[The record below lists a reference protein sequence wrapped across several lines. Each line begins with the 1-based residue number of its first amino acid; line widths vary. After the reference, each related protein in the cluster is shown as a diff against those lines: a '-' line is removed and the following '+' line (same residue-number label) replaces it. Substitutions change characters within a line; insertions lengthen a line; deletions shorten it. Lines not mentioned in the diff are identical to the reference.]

1 MHQTRL
7 MEAHLMLGGVDVN
20 IDLMRVDLQ
29 IKHKSRLLI
38 GPKLVFTGLTNGVV
52 NEAVTHHAAVHVA
65 ILDLSEGRAARGLRA
80 GAPGGRGHRRV
91 ARVHRVG
98 ERLAEKLNVPLLDKQ
113 LIAMAAKKS
122 GLSEEVFEKADEKA
136 GNSLLY
142 SMVMGNYTFGSRI
155 TGINDMPIND
165 KLFILQSDI
174 IKSAADKGPCV
185 IIGRCGD
192 YILREYDNVFRVFIH
207 ANKEARIKR
216 ILSKGL
222 CDEKKVSDF
231 ITKRDKQR
239 ANYYNFY
246 SNKRWDDLS
255 NYHLTIDSSE
265 FDIDEVAEI
274 IITAIGKIKPPAK
287 K

>member
-1 MHQTRL
+1 
-7 MEAHLMLGGVDVN
+7 MLPIITIARQYGSGG
-20 IDLMRVDLQ
+20 
-29 IKHKSRLLI
+29 H
-38 GPKLVFTGLTNGVV
+38 
-52 NEAVTHHAAVHVA
+52 E
-65 ILDLSEGRAARGLRA
+65 
-80 GAPGGRGHRRV
+80 
-91 ARVHRVG
+91 VG

-122 GLSEEVFEKADEKA
+122 GLSEEVFEKAD
-136 GNSLLY
+136 
-142 SMVMGNYTFGSRI
+142 
-155 TGINDMPIND
+155 D

>member
-1 MHQTRL
+1 
-7 MEAHLMLGGVDVN
+7 MLPIITIARQYGSGG
-20 IDLMRVDLQ
+20 
-29 IKHKSRLLI
+29 H
-38 GPKLVFTGLTNGVV
+38 
-52 NEAVTHHAAVHVA
+52 E
-65 ILDLSEGRAARGLRA
+65 
-80 GAPGGRGHRRV
+80 
-91 ARVHRVG
+91 VG

-136 GNSLLY
+136 GNSL
-142 SMVMGNYTFGSRI
+142 F

-165 KLFILQSDI
+165 KLLILQSDI

>member
-1 MHQTRL
+1 MRDDQVADAEKIRDYGMYVAYSTFSYCKNRYSKK
-7 MEAHLMLGGVDVN
+7 EDWTCTHLVWV
-20 IDLMRVDLQ
+20 
-29 IKHKSRLLI
+29 S
-38 GPKLVFTGLTNGVV
+38 
-52 NEAVTHHAAVHVA
+52 HV
-65 ILDLSEGRAARGLRA
+65 SGKRES
-80 GAPGGRGHRRV
+80 RRV
-91 ARVHRVG
+91 V
-98 ERLAEKLNVPLLDKQ
+98 
-113 LIAMAAKKS
+113 
-122 GLSEEVFEKADEKA
+122 
-136 GNSLLY
+136 
-142 SMVMGNYTFGSRI
+142 
-155 TGINDMPIND
+155 
-165 KLFILQSDI
+165 
-174 IKSAADKGPCV
+174 
-185 IIGRCGD
+185 GD

>member
-1 MHQTRL
+1 
-7 MEAHLMLGGVDVN
+7 MLPIITIARQYGSGG
-20 IDLMRVDLQ
+20 
-29 IKHKSRLLI
+29 H
-38 GPKLVFTGLTNGVV
+38 
-52 NEAVTHHAAVHVA
+52 E
-65 ILDLSEGRAARGLRA
+65 
-80 GAPGGRGHRRV
+80 
-91 ARVHRVG
+91 VG

-239 ANYYNFY
+239 ANYYLAVSALYAHTHALRQAHGRFSRTLDNPLVHTNFVRARAR
-246 SNKRWDDLS
+246 N
-255 NYHLTIDSSE
+255 E
-265 FDIDEVAEI
+265 MCAVF
-274 IITAIGKIKPPAK
+274 IKLNHRAVHFQR
-287 K
+287 

>member
-1 MHQTRL
+1 M
-7 MEAHLMLGGVDVN
+7 
-20 IDLMRVDLQ
+20 
-29 IKHKSRLLI
+29 
-38 GPKLVFTGLTNGVV
+38 
-52 NEAVTHHAAVHVA
+52 
-65 ILDLSEGRAARGLRA
+65 
-80 GAPGGRGHRRV
+80 
-91 ARVHRVG
+91 
-98 ERLAEKLNVPLLDKQ
+98 
-113 LIAMAAKKS
+113 
-122 GLSEEVFEKADEKA
+122 
-136 GNSLLY
+136 
-142 SMVMGNYTFGSRI
+142 
-155 TGINDMPIND
+155 
-165 KLFILQSDI
+165 
-174 IKSAADKGPCV
+174 
-185 IIGRCGD
+185 
-192 YILREYDNVFRVFIH
+192 FRVFIH

-216 ILSKGL
+216 ILSKDL

>member
-1 MHQTRL
+1 
-7 MEAHLMLGGVDVN
+7 MLPMITIARQYGSGG
-20 IDLMRVDLQ
+20 
-29 IKHKSRLLI
+29 H
-38 GPKLVFTGLTNGVV
+38 
-52 NEAVTHHAAVHVA
+52 E
-65 ILDLSEGRAARGLRA
+65 
-80 GAPGGRGHRRV
+80 
-91 ARVHRVG
+91 VG

-192 YILREYDNVFRVFIH
+192 YILREQDLTRPIRH
-207 ANKEARIKR
+207 EDETCTTTWRIDQHYPMEKNSQQYPGAEW
-216 ILSKGL
+216 LSEGVL
-222 CDEKKVSDF
+222 TPIDF
-231 ITKRDKQR
+231 YALPYRC
-239 ANYYNFY
+239 FY
-246 SNKRWDDLS
+246 SKDVRNMFMAGRNISVTHIALGSTRVMRTCGMIGEVVGMAASVCMKRNALPRDIYTTYFADLQELMRKGTGRTDVPYTQF
-255 NYHLTIDSSE
+255 YHQVDRTGHQ
-265 FDIDEVAEI
+265 AEDR
-274 IITAIGKIKPPAK
+274 
-287 K
+287 

>member
-1 MHQTRL
+1 
-7 MEAHLMLGGVDVN
+7 MLPIITIARQYGSGG
-20 IDLMRVDLQ
+20 
-29 IKHKSRLLI
+29 H
-38 GPKLVFTGLTNGVV
+38 
-52 NEAVTHHAAVHVA
+52 E
-65 ILDLSEGRAARGLRA
+65 
-80 GAPGGRGHRRV
+80 
-91 ARVHRVG
+91 VG

-222 CDEKKVSDF
+222 CDEKKVS
-231 ITKRDKQR
+231 I
-239 ANYYNFY
+239 
-246 SNKRWDDLS
+246 
-255 NYHLTIDSSE
+255 YHKTR
-265 FDIDEVAEI
+265 
-274 IITAIGKIKPPAK
+274 
-287 K
+287 

>member
-1 MHQTRL
+1 MKTVITIGREYGSGGRL
-7 MEAHLMLGGVDVN
+7 VAKKLSEALDIPFYDKEV
-20 IDLMRVDLQ
+20 IQ
-29 IKHKSRLLI
+29 
-38 GPKLVFTGLTNGVV
+38 GVV
-52 NEAVTHHAAVHVA
+52 KKTGFAENFVRDAERRPTNSF
-65 ILDLSEGRAARGLRA
+65 IYDLYFSAQSLSTQDQVFIAQSGVIKDLASK
-80 GAPGGRGHRRV
+80 GG
-91 ARVHRVG
+91 
-98 ERLAEKLNVPLLDKQ
+98 
-113 LIAMAAKKS
+113 
-122 GLSEEVFEKADEKA
+122 
-136 GNSLLY
+136 
-142 SMVMGNYTFGSRI
+142 
-155 TGINDMPIND
+155 
-165 KLFILQSDI
+165 
-174 IKSAADKGPCV
+174 CV
-185 IIGRCGD
+185 IVGRCGD

>member
-1 MHQTRL
+1 MRDDQIADAEKIRDYGMYVAYSTFSYCKNRYSKK
-7 MEAHLMLGGVDVN
+7 EDWTCTHLVWV
-20 IDLMRVDLQ
+20 
-29 IKHKSRLLI
+29 S
-38 GPKLVFTGLTNGVV
+38 
-52 NEAVTHHAAVHVA
+52 HV
-65 ILDLSEGRAARGLRA
+65 SGKRES
-80 GAPGGRGHRRV
+80 RRV
-91 ARVHRVG
+91 V
-98 ERLAEKLNVPLLDKQ
+98 
-113 LIAMAAKKS
+113 
-122 GLSEEVFEKADEKA
+122 
-136 GNSLLY
+136 
-142 SMVMGNYTFGSRI
+142 
-155 TGINDMPIND
+155 
-165 KLFILQSDI
+165 
-174 IKSAADKGPCV
+174 
-185 IIGRCGD
+185 GD

>member
-1 MHQTRL
+1 M
-7 MEAHLMLGGVDVN
+7 
-20 IDLMRVDLQ
+20 
-29 IKHKSRLLI
+29 
-38 GPKLVFTGLTNGVV
+38 
-52 NEAVTHHAAVHVA
+52 
-65 ILDLSEGRAARGLRA
+65 
-80 GAPGGRGHRRV
+80 
-91 ARVHRVG
+91 
-98 ERLAEKLNVPLLDKQ
+98 NVPLLDQQ
-113 LIAMAAKKS
+113 LIAMAAKTS
-122 GLSEEVFEKADEKA
+122 GLSEAVFEKADEKA

-231 ITKRDKQR
+231 VTKRDKQR